1 MSRRLSWPIWANFG
15 QARDAQNGGKMA
27 ELGAKMGPRWGQDGP
42 RWGLS
47 GHLEA
52 DWGVILSILG
62 GLGGDLCRNGRSIK
76 MTTTIAFWL
85 HFRVL
90 GGLVGGSWGYLGASW
105 RQVGLSWAILASRWD
120 LVGSML
126 GQRWRR

>member
-1 MSRRLSWPIWANFG
+1 MARRLSWQIWADFG
-15 QARDAQNGGKMA
+15 QARDAQNGGKIA
-27 ELGAKMGPRWGQDGP
+27 QLGAKMGPRWRQDDP

-52 DWGVILSILG
+52 DWGVILGILG
-62 GLGGDLCRNGRSIK
+62 EFGSDLCRNGRSVK
-76 MTTTIAFWL
+76 MSTTMEFWL

-105 RQVGLSWAILASRWD
+105 REVGLSWAILASNWD

-126 GQRWRR
+126 GQKWRR

>member
-1 MSRRLSWPIWANFG
+1 MCRRLSWRILADFG
-15 QARDAQNGGKMA
+15 QAGDAQNGGKMA
-27 ELGAKMGPRWGQDGP
+27 ELSAKMGPRWGQDGP

-62 GLGGDLCRNGRSIK
+62 GLAGDICRHGRSVK
-76 MTTTIAFWL
+76 MGTTMEFWP

-90 GGLVGGSWGYLGASW
+90 GNLVGGSWGYLEASW
-105 RQVGLSWAILASRWD
+105 PEVGVSWAILA
-120 LVGSML
+120 
-126 GQRWRR
+126 